1 MKINPYA
8 LCLWICLN
16 TQRKGVYFISHSLE
30 MNDLIGVK
38 DLRST
43 GTHFYQS
50 VKVAGIV

>member
-1 MKINPYA
+1 MGV
-8 LCLWICLN
+8 N

-43 GTHFYQS
+43 GTHQS